1 MTNPVHPPA
10 IFLAGPTAA
19 GKTAVALALAAEF
32 PVEIINVDAAQVYRG
47 MDIGT
52 AKPSREERSRVPHH
66 LIDIRDPAEIYSAAE
81 FRTDALAAMQSITR
95 AGRVPLLVGGTLFYY
110 RALQYGLPDL
120 PGADP
125 QIRARLEHEAKTAGW
140 ASLRER
146 LQRLDPD
153 RAARIHPNDPQRT
166 LRALE
171 IIELTGRAASDFG
184 ARSQDT
190 LPYRAIKLF
199 LYPDNR
205 EWLHERITRRFHTM
219 MAQGLLDEA
228 RRLFSRTDLQPNLPS
243 LRCVGYR
250 QAGLYL
256 SGEINYDG
264 FVERAVAATRQLA
277 KRQMTWIRGET
288 DSCRIECS
296 LSDPYPDVRDRL
308 RAMLS

>member
-1 MTNPVHPPA
+1 MSNRLNPPA

-19 GKTAVALALAAEF
+19 GKTSVALALAAEF
-32 PVEIINVDAAQVYRG
+32 PVEIISVDAAQVYRG
-47 MDIGT
+47 MDIGS
-52 AKPSREERSRVPHH
+52 AKPSHEERSRVPHH
-66 LIDIRDPAEIYSAAE
+66 LIDIRDPAETYSAAD

-95 AGRVPLLVGGTLFYY
+95 AGKIPLLVGGTLFYY
-110 RALQYGLPDL
+110 RALQYGLPEL

-125 QIRARLEHEAKTAGW
+125 QIRARLEQEARTAGW
-140 ASLRER
+140 AGLRER

-184 ARSQDT
+184 TRGTET
-190 LPYRAIKLF
+190 LPYRVSKLF
-199 LYPDNR
+199 LYPDDR
-205 EWLHERITRRFHTM
+205 DWLHERVARRFDAM
-219 MAQGLLDEA
+219 LEQGFLEEA
-228 RRLFSRTDLQPNLPS
+228 RRLFARSDLHPGLPS
-243 LRCVGYR
+243 MRCVGYR

-296 LSDPYPDVRDRL
+296 HQDPYPDVRNRL
-308 RAMLS
+308 RAALS

>member
-1 MTNPVHPPA
+1 MTNLLPPPA

-19 GKTAVALALAAEF
+19 GKTGIALALAAEF

-66 LIDIRDPAEIYSAAE
+66 LIDIRDPAETYSAAE
-81 FRTDALAAMQSITR
+81 FRTDALAAMEAITR
-95 AGRVPLLVGGTLFYY
+95 AGKIPLLVGGSLFYF
-110 RALQYGLPDL
+110 RALQYGLPEL

-125 QIRARLEHEAKTAGW
+125 AIRARLELEARTAGW
-140 ASLRER
+140 ARLRER

-184 ARSQDT
+184 MRGQDN
-190 LPYRAIKLF
+190 LPYRVIKLF
-199 LYPDNR
+199 LYPDDR
-205 EWLHERITRRFHTM
+205 EWLHKRIAQRFQAM
-219 MAQGLLDEA
+219 LAEGLLDEA
-228 RRLFSRTDLQPNLPS
+228 RRLFARHDLSASLPS

-250 QAGLYL
+250 QSGLYL
-256 SGEINYDG
+256 SGKINYDA
-264 FVERAVAATRQLA
+264 FVERSIVATRQLA

-296 LSDPYPDVRDRL
+296 HSDPYPDVRNRL
-308 RAMLS
+308 GTMLS

>member
-1 MTNPVHPPA
+1 MPNLLLPPA

-19 GKTAVALALAAEF
+19 GKTAVALALANEF

-52 AKPSREERSRVPHH
+52 AKPTHEERSRVPHH
-66 LIDIRDPAEIYSAAE
+66 LIDIRDPAESYSAAE
-81 FRTDALAAMQSITR
+81 FRTDALNAMQAITR
-95 AGRVPLLVGGTLFYY
+95 AGKIPLLVGGTLFYF
-110 RALQYGLPDL
+110 RALQFGLPEL

-125 QIRARLEHEAKTAGW
+125 EVRARLEHEAKTTGW
-140 ASLRER
+140 AGLRER

-184 ARSQDT
+184 MRGTDT
-190 LPYRAIKLF
+190 LPYRIIKLF
-199 LYPDNR
+199 LYPDDR
-205 EWLHERITRRFHTM
+205 EWLHERITQRFQVM
-219 MAQGLLDEA
+219 LAQGLLDEA
-228 RRLFSRTDLQPNLPS
+228 RQLFSRTDLQPTLPS

-256 SGEINYDG
+256 SGEINYDA
-264 FVERAVAATRQLA
+264 FVERAMAATRQLA
-277 KRQMTWIRGET
+277 KRQMTWMRGET
-288 DSCRIECS
+288 DVSRIECS
-296 LSDPYPDVRDRL
+296 HSDPYLDARHHL
-308 RAMLS
+308 LAMLS